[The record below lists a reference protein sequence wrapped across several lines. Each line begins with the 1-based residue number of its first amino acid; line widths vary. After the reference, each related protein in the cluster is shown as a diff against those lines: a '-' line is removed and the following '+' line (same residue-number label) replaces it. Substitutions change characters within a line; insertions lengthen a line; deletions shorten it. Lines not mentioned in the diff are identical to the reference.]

1 MRKGFVGVVLLA
13 LLVLAQ
19 PALAQRCEHSRD
31 INLTSDASGVRQTI
45 IIAEAGELVIEGG
58 SGDQIVIEG
67 RACASDEDRLAEMSV
82 EVSPRDDRVTIETEI
97 PDGWSWT
104 GGRYAYIDLHIQ
116 VPSGMA
122 LNVDDGSGNLTIR
135 GVASVELDDGS
146 GNLEVST
153 VAGDVTIEDGS
164 GNIGLEGIGG
174 EVWITD
180 GSGNINIDDAGS
192 VVVDDDGSGNIEID
206 GVRGS
211 VMVHEDGSGGIWVAS
226 VGGDF
231 TVQDDGSGG
240 IQHRDVAGSVKIPK
254 QR

>member
-1 MRKGFVGVVLLA
+1 MRSGFVGIVLLA
-13 LLVLAQ
+13 CLVIAQ

-31 INLTSDASGVRQTI
+31 INLTTDADGVNLAI
-45 IIAEAGELVIEGG
+45 IIAEAGELVVEGG
-58 SGDQIVIEG
+58 SGDRIVIEG
-67 RACASDEDRLAEMSV
+67 RACASDADRLEDMSV
-82 EVSPRDDRVTIETEI
+82 NVSPRDDRVTIETEI

-104 GGRYAYIDLHIQ
+104 GGHYAYIDLHVR
-116 VPSGMA
+116 VPSAMA
-122 LNVDDGSGNLTIR
+122 LRIEDGSGNLVIR
-135 GVASVELDDGS
+135 DVASVEIDDGS
-146 GNLEVST
+146 GNLEISGVT
-153 VAGDVTIEDGS
+153 GDLSIEDGS
-164 GNIGLEGIGG
+164 GNIEIEGVSG
-174 EVWITD
+174 EVWIDD
-180 GSGNINIDDAGS
+180 GSGNINIDDVGS

-240 IQHRDVAGSVKIPK
+240 IRHRDVEGEVRIPK

>member
-1 MRKGFVGVVLLA
+1 MRRAFVGVFLLA
-13 LLVLAQ
+13 CLVLAQ
-19 PALAQRCEHSRD
+19 PALAERCEHSRD
-31 INLTSDASGVRQTI
+31 IDLRTAADGVSLAV
-45 IIAEAGELVIEGG
+45 IIAGAGELVIEGG
-58 SGDQIVIEG
+58 GGDRIVIEG
-67 RACASDEDRLAEMSV
+67 RACASDADRLEEMSV

-104 GGRYAYIDLHIQ
+104 GGRYAYIDLHVR

-122 LNVDDGSGNLTIR
+122 LRVDDGSGNLTIR
-135 GVASVELDDGS
+135 DVASVELEDGS
-146 GNLEVST
+146 GNLEISG
-153 VAGDVTIEDGS
+153 VAGDVSIDDGS
-164 GNIGLEGIGG
+164 GNIGLESVGG
-174 EVWITD
+174 EIWITD

-240 IQHRDVAGSVKIPK
+240 IRHRDVAGDVKIPK